1 MEDIIKHGIYNKIIE
16 VDPMFTFFVAQYV
29 DKVIK
34 GTGLDTT
41 GWDFLPN
48 GILKLRYIL
57 STRQVITIPRYKAY
71 LHLVEASMSID
82 KNGGLN
88 NKNYHYVYIKGLA
101 DNCVCVHKIS
111 LRNNS
116 ITGEKIGDINLY
128 KEEVPAE
135 ITPSWKMSNY

>member
-1 MEDIIKHGIYNKIIE
+1 MLDITKRGIYNKIIE
-16 VDPMFTFFVAQYV
+16 VDPTFTFFVAQYI
-29 DKVIK
+29 DKAVK
-34 GTGLDTT
+34 GTGLDVT
-41 GWDFLPN
+41 GWDALPN

-101 DNCVCVHKIS
+101 DKCVYVHKIA
-111 LRNNS
+111 LRNDPNL
-116 ITGEKIGDINLY
+116 GQKIGDINLY
-128 KEEVPAE
+128 KEEIPIEMAS
-135 ITPSWKMSNY
+135 SWKMSNY

>member
-1 MEDIIKHGIYNKIIE
+1 MEDITKYGIYNKVIE

-29 DKVIK
+29 DKAVK
-34 GTGLDTT
+34 GTGLDVT
-41 GWDFLPN
+41 GWDALPN

-88 NKNYHYVYIKGLA
+88 NKNYHYVYIK
-101 DNCVCVHKIS
+101 CIYVHRIA
-111 LRNNS
+111 LRNDPNLGQK
-116 ITGEKIGDINLY
+116 IGNIKVYTEKIPI
-128 KEEVPAE
+128 EM
-135 ITPSWKMSNY
+135 TSSWKMSNY